1 VKNLPPMVRTLLA
14 VSPMYNLCEVF
25 EYAAS
30 PTFSDVGAEV
40 TSENFS

>member
-1 VKNLPPMVRTLLA
+1 VKNLPPIVRTLLA
-14 VSPMYNLCEVF
+14 LSPMNNLCEVF

-30 PTFSDVGAEV
+30 PTFNDTGADV